1 MDNEMAQFCSDL
13 LQSVQ
18 EMKTATIGRKT
29 EFIFQDDGTVRR
41 LITRAD
47 GIIEKEDVL
56 SDIATTRLKTKLT
69 QSQFAKLLG
78 VSVRTLQE
86 WEQGR
91 KQPSGAAK
99 TLLKV
104 AQKHPDILQE
114 LAVI

>member
-1 MDNEMAQFCSDL
+1 MDNEMAQFCSNL

-18 EMKTATIGRKT
+18 EMKTATIGRKK
-29 EFIFQDDGTVRR
+29 EFIFQDNGTVRR
-41 LITRAD
+41 LITKAD
-47 GIIEKEDVL
+47 GTIERDDIL
-56 SDIATTRLKTKLT
+56 SDITATRLKTNLT

-114 LAVI
+114 LAIV